1 MSVSISNQTK
11 NYHFSHN
18 KLSDGNPFNIP
29 SSMSYSTKVVPNQS
43 NQQPSFNQTQVV
55 PSLNP
60 NSNQLYNTINKN
72 TVNASK
78 YTTNVSPLSSITVQD
93 RVIAYGHDPEENY
106 FKRSLRKPAVS
117 NPIQSSSY
125 NIINNLPYNLS
136 YGSHNGTGTVYCN
149 NVYNQKKDY
158 ISDLFNYGSGLNS
171 YNKLPQQNGI
181 NNLSNTIVN
190 TNASNNINASN
201 GNTTTTNTQMKLT
214 TPQKNT
220 DTIGKSFF
228 NQDLDSKKSEM
239 TPKIQESL
247 LHSTRTPSRFR
258 IEIESPTLPEYFETN
273 CSSVQEYAY
282 KEDPNSRFRDYME
295 DRGKA
300 IDCLKNNPSDGLF
313 CLFDGHGGG
322 EVSKFLQEKFPS
334 FFKEV
339 IPSQNLEST
348 FTGLFH
354 KVDQDIKAT
363 NYFHVG
369 ATACVVYITKE
380 QGKSILYS
388 ANIGD
393 TRSVL
398 INSYSAKRLSYDH
411 RASDKNE
418 YTRIINSGG
427 IVFAG
432 RVYGQLML
440 SRAFGDWELKP
451 YGVSNIPHITRTEL
465 TPNDKYLIIATD
477 GIWDV
482 FEDDDVYQLSL
493 NAKNSDDL
501 CKTIIRNA
509 LAKGSMDNL
518 SCFVIKLV

>member
-1 MSVSISNQTK
+1 MSVGIYNQTK
-11 NYHFSHN
+11 NYHFSQN
-18 KLSDGNPFNIP
+18 KLSDGNPFNLPNPIA
-29 SSMSYSTKVVPNQS
+29 YSTKVPMNQI
-43 NQQPSFNQTQVV
+43 NQPSSFNQTQVV
-55 PSLNP
+55 PQSSNE

-72 TVNASK
+72 LAVGSK
-78 YTTNVSPLSSITVQD
+78 YTSNVCPPSSMNIQD
-93 RVIAYGHDPEENY
+93 RVIAYGHDAEENY

-117 NPIQSSSY
+117 NAIQSSSY
-125 NIINNLPYNLS
+125 NIINNLPYNLP
-136 YGSHNGTGTVYCN
+136 YGSHNGTGTVYYN
-149 NVYNQKKDY
+149 NIYNQKKDY

-181 NNLSNTIVN
+181 NNLTNTIINSNTVNN
-190 TNASNNINASN
+190 TNSN
-201 GNTTTTNTQMKLT
+201 GNLALNTQMKLA
-214 TPQKNT
+214 TPQKNIGA
-220 DTIGKSFF
+220 IGKSFF
-228 NQDLDSKKSEM
+228 AQDFESKNPEM
-239 TPKIQESL
+239 TGKIQESI
-247 LHSTRTPSRFR
+247 SYSSRTPNRLR
-258 IEIESPTLPEYFETN
+258 MEKESPTLSEYYETN
-273 CSSVQEYAY
+273 CSSVKEYAY
-282 KEDPNSRFRDYME
+282 KEDSNARFRNYME

-300 IDCLKNNPSDGLF
+300 IDCFKNNPSDGLF

-348 FTGLFH
+348 FTSLFQ
-354 KVDQDIKAT
+354 KVDLEIKGT

-369 ATACVVYITKE
+369 ATACIIYITKE

-418 YTRIINSGG
+418 YTRIINAGG

-451 YGVSNIPHITRTEL
+451 YGVSNVPHITRTEL

-482 FEDDDVYQLSL
+482 FEDEDVYQLSL
-493 NAKNSDDL
+493 TAQNTDDL
-501 CKTIIRNA
+501 CKTIIKMA